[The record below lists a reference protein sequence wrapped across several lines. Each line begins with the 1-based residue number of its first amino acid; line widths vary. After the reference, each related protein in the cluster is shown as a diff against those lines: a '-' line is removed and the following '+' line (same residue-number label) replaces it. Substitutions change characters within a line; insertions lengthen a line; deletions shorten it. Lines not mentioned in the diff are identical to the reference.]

1 MPAGVTAAVSIAQ
14 GSNFI
19 TVSWSVPAYPNGI
32 LTGYTITA
40 IPVRPTWGF
49 TSDLQ
54 HNNSVSVNTSES
66 KQLQVMLTSLQPST
80 VYFVTVTA
88 YTVAGGRTGSSIEIT
103 TSQTAPEGVN
113 APRAMTA
120 TTTSLTF
127 SWSSPLRPNGEIVNY
142 TVQLNNTLLNVTLAG
157 DQLNY
162 TASSLTPFTTYQVTL
177 TACTVGG
184 CATSNIA
191 NTMTLPRAPIGLDAP
206 NATALGAETILVNW
220 LPPNSPNGIIILY
233 QVVQIFMG
241 ADVNPAPE
249 VLANTTDLMA
259 LLTGLLPNTLYALAI
274 VAHNDGGSTT
284 SPTVDVL
291 TPEGV
296 PEGIAPP
303 MLIVINSTAI
313 RVIWDFPQVPNGQII
328 EFRLIQDLSAPLIF
342 FDTTTAYVSSGLEP
356 FSMHT
361 YIIQACTRIG
371 CGSSASANAT
381 TSEAIP
387 DGITVPNI
395 HTVTASSFF
404 VTIQGVT
411 NPNGLVQYFVS
422 VIDDA
427 EVQSVVYNSSEPMDS
442 STVSILVDG
451 LLPFTVYFVEFEA
464 MNGAGSI
471 NAELVNVTT
480 AESGNQIC
488 MHIIIMHIMH
498 NVIFSTTDPASL
510 SAPNVTVINATVVFI
525 SWDVPMKSNGIII
538 GYNVSIRLT
547 SQSMGFQV
555 HFAGVSTTLVVTDL
569 TPFTNYE
576 ASVIAFNSV
585 GSVESNETS
594 FTTGQSGKE
603 CHLVRAIGTYISFSF
618 QFPLA

>member
-1 MPAGVTAAVSIAQ
+1 VPAGVSAAVSIAQ

-54 HNNSVSVNTSES
+54 YNNSVSVNISES
-66 KQLQVMLTSLQPST
+66 QQLQAMLTSLQPST
-80 VYFVTVTA
+80 VYSVTVTA
-88 YTVAGGRTGSSIEIT
+88 YTVIGGRTGSSIEIT

-113 APRAMTA
+113 APRAMAA

-162 TASSLTPFTTYQVTL
+162 TASSLMPFTTYQVTL

-184 CATSNIA
+184 CATSNIT
-191 NTMTLPRAPIGLDAP
+191 NIMTLPRAPIGLDAP

-241 ADVNPAPE
+241 TDVNPAPE

-259 LLTGLLPNTLYALAI
+259 LLTGLLPNTLYTLAI

-303 MLIVINSTAI
+303 MLMVINSTAI

-361 YIIQACTRIG
+361 YIIQACTSIG
-371 CGSSASANAT
+371 CGSSASTNAT
-381 TSEAIP
+381 TLEAIP

-395 HTVTASSFF
+395 HTVTAGSFV

-422 VIDDA
+422 VIDNA
-427 EVQSVVYNSSEPMDS
+427 EVQSVVYNGFEPMGS

-451 LLPFTVYFVEFEA
+451 LLPFTTYFVQFEA

-471 NAELVNVTT
+471 TAEQVNVTT

-488 MHIIIMHIMH
+488 MRICTSCIMLYFLLQIQ
-498 NVIFSTTDPASL
+498 PL
-510 SAPNVTVINATVVFI
+510 C
-525 SWDVPMKSNGIII
+525 
-538 GYNVSIRLT
+538 LL
-547 SQSMGFQV
+547 Q
-555 HFAGVSTTLVVTDL
+555 TLL
-569 TPFTNYE
+569 
-576 ASVIAFNSV
+576 
-585 GSVESNETS
+585 
-594 FTTGQSGKE
+594 
-603 CHLVRAIGTYISFSF
+603 
-618 QFPLA
+618 